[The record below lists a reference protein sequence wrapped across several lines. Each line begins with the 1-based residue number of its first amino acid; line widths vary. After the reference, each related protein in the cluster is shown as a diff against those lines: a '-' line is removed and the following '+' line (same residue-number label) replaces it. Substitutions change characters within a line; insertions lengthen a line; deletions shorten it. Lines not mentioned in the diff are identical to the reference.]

1 MPEYLSISQIMQ
13 SAVTPVFLLTGI
25 GALLSVMTGRLGRIT
40 DRLRYLQIYL
50 SRVDVDDKEILL
62 LNRKRLILRT
72 KFINTAI
79 FLCALSGLI
88 VCIVIGSLFV
98 GGIYKILLDSFISI
112 AFIFC
117 MACLI
122 LSLIFLICEILFAT
136 KTSRKNLLKTE
147 TVLSKY
153 LDDRRK

>member
-13 SAVTPVFLLTGI
+13 SAVTPVFLVAGL

-40 DRLRYLQIYL
+40 DRLRYLQIFICK
-50 SRVDVDDKEILL
+50 VDSDDKEILL
-62 LNRKRLILRT
+62 SNRKRLISRA
-72 KFINTAI
+72 KFINTSI
-79 FLCALSGLI
+79 FFCALSGLI

-98 GGIYKILLDSFISI
+98 GGIYQILLDGFISV

-117 MACLI
+117 MLCLI
-122 LSLIFLICEILFAT
+122 LALIFFIFEILFAT

-147 TVLSKY
+147 TVISKY
-153 LDDRRK
+153 LDDSGK

>member
-13 SAVTPVFLLTGI
+13 SAVTPVFLLAGI

-40 DRLRYLQIYL
+40 DRLRYLQIFICK
-50 SRVDVDDKEILL
+50 VDSDDKEILL
-62 LNRKRLILRT
+62 SNRKRLISRT
-72 KFINTAI
+72 KFINTSI
-79 FLCALSGLI
+79 FFCALSGLI

-98 GGIYKILLDSFISI
+98 GGIYQILLDGFISV

-117 MACLI
+117 MMCLI
-122 LSLIFLICEILFAT
+122 LALIFFIFEILFAT

-147 TVLSKY
+147 TVISRY
-153 LDDRRK
+153 LDESGK